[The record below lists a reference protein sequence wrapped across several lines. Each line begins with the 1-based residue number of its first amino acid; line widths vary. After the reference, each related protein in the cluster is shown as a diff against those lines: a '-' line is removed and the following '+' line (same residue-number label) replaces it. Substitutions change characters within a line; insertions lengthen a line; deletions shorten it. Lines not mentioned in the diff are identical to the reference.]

1 VNKPIQTDDQNNAVK
16 QNKAQQHFNSGN
28 TRYTSQKVENNP
40 YHSREDSSAKIP
52 ACLNRQSSTL
62 IYSSDGGDL
71 GKFSYILNF
80 KNKVYNVYLGSLFLV
95 EYYWLLN

>member
-1 VNKPIQTDDQNNAVK
+1 MNKPIQVHDQNNAAVK
-16 QNKAQQHFNSGN
+16 QNKVQQNFNTGN
-28 TRYTSQKVENNP
+28 TRYAPQKVENTP

-71 GKFSYILNF
+71 GKFS
-80 KNKVYNVYLGSLFLV
+80 
-95 EYYWLLN
+95 